1 MKLRQKKK
9 NLVFNNTEIKYLD
22 INNDVTS
29 PRKIRVVYDF
39 NLFIYFFNKIYT
51 RTY

>member
-9 NLVFNNTEIKYLD
+9 VVFNNTQIKYLD

-29 PRKIRVVYDF
+29 PREIRVVYDF
-39 NLFIYFFNKIYT
+39 NLFIYFF
-51 RTY
+51 